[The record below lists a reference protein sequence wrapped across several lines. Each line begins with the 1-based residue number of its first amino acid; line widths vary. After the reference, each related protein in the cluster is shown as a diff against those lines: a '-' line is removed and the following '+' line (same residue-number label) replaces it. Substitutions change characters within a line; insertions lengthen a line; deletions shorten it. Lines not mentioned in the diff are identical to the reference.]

1 MKKREE
7 ISLDSLSK
15 DDQIALLK
23 QLLEQ
28 SQAQVESLVKSYEAQ
43 ISELQASIESCIAR
57 ELANQRAEHNSEIDA
72 LKAQISNLFE
82 KIRIMNQR
90 AYGAKSEK
98 VDPNKL
104 SMFNE
109 AEANF
114 DPDDLD
120 EPLIED
126 EPKSEPKQK
135 KPRKK
140 PRLIDLSAFEQEV
153 FEHDLHG
160 DACTCE
166 QCGGQMTDYRVEER
180 RILKIIPARAI
191 VEVHRVHHYLCK
203 TCNEKNAAGED
214 VSSSFKV
221 AKMPNL
227 PIKNS
232 WAHPATIAAVIN
244 GKYVNSMPLY
254 RIQAD
259 FKTIDSNLVV
269 SRQCLSGWM
278 IASYDR
284 WLSRIHM
291 RMKEKLLADNDL
303 LMADETKIQVLKEPG
318 RTPKQLSYAWLF
330 AAPESADNPI
340 FLFEYHPSRARS
352 VPATFLKGWSGTL
365 MTDCY
370 AAYYKLE
377 GVQNLSCL
385 VHIRRE
391 FLEVIK
397 DIKPERIKGLN
408 AYAKTAVDKLTKMFA
423 VDNEFNDMTAEERY
437 KARMEKL
444 KPLMDDFEVWLDKY
458 ACKPLPKSKLDKA
471 FKNAIKHWPHVK
483 NILKDGR
490 FPLENNRSER
500 SIRPFCVGRR
510 NWLFSDTQAGATA
523 SAGIY
528 SIITTA
534 RANGLVPMRY
544 MEWLLTELP
553 NTENLSDPEVL
564 DTFLP
569 WSHTLPTKLY
579 ASDKMPRI
587 AADDPIVDV
596 NPHLLDSLPEELL
609 ESLTAH

>member
-28 SQAQVESLVKSYEAQ
+28 SQAQVESLARSYEAQ

-57 ELANQRAEHNSEIDA
+57 ALADQRAEHDGEMDT
-72 LKAQISNLFE
+72 LKAQISSLFE

-109 AEANF
+109 TEANY

-120 EPLIED
+120 EPIIED
-126 EPKSEPKQK
+126 TPTSEARQK
-135 KPRKK
+135 KPRTK
-140 PRLIDLSAFEQEV
+140 PRLIDLSKFEQEV
-153 FEHDLHG
+153 IEHELHG
-160 DACTCE
+160 DDCTCG
-166 QCGGQMTDYRVEER
+166 QCGGRMVDYRVEER
-180 RILKIIPARAI
+180 RVVKIVPARAI
-191 VEVHRVHHYLCK
+191 VEVHRIHHYLCK
-203 TCNEKNAAGED
+203 ACNDRNAAGDE
-214 VSSSFKV
+214 VAGSFKA
-221 AKMPNL
+221 AKMPHL

-259 FKTIDSNLVV
+259 FKTIDSNLIV
-269 SRQCLSGWM
+269 SRQCLSGWV
-278 IASYDR
+278 ITSYDR
-284 WLSRIHM
+284 WLSCIHS
-291 RMKEKLLADNDL
+291 RLKEKLLADNDL

-330 AAPESADNPI
+330 AAPECADNPI
-340 FLFEYHPSRARS
+340 YLFEYHPSRAKS

-370 AAYYKLE
+370 AAYYSLD

-391 FLEVIK
+391 FLEVVK
-397 DIKPERIKGLN
+397 GIKPECIKGLN
-408 AYAKTAVDKLTKMFA
+408 SYAQTAVNKLTKMFSI
-423 VDNEFNDMTAEERY
+423 DNEFNDMTTEKRY
-437 KARMEKL
+437 EARMKKL
-444 KPLMDDFEVWLDKY
+444 KPLIDDFEAWLGEH
-458 ACKPLPKSKLDKA
+458 AAKPLPKSKLDKA

-483 NILKDGR
+483 NVLKDGR
-490 FPLENNRSER
+490 FPLENNRSEQA
-500 SIRPFCVGRR
+500 IRPFCVGRR

-544 MEWLLTELP
+544 IEWLLTELP
-553 NTENLSDPEVL
+553 NAEGLPDPKVL
-564 DTFLP
+564 DSFLP
-569 WSHTLPTKLY
+569 WSQKLPDNLY
-579 ASDKMPRI
+579 ATSKTPKI
-587 AADDPIVDV
+587 AADDPIVDID
-596 NPHLLDSLPEELL
+596 PHLLDDLPEGF
-609 ESLTAH
+609 